1 MDQNVGYT
9 GNRQVGMWGMGHGGV
24 VNNVRFG
31 QPVSAT
37 QMQGCWF
44 TKHP

>member
-9 GNRQVGMWGMGHGGV
+9 GNRQVGMRGMGHRGV

-31 QPVSAT
+31 QSVSAA
-37 QMQGCWF
+37 QM
-44 TKHP
+44 